1 MAVFG
6 FYRANT
12 FSDSGPQI
20 LGLDNLKKRE
30 RARERVLVRL
40 KDVGTM
46 SRMDLVIVV
55 IVSFVPQRVFKSLN
69 KSIIRTNQKMGKIIA
84 L

>member
-1 MAVFG
+1 MPVFG

-30 RARERVLVRL
+30 RERVLVRL

>member
-1 MAVFG
+1 M
-6 FYRANT
+6 
-12 FSDSGPQI
+12 
-20 LGLDNLKKRE
+20 
-30 RARERVLVRL
+30 LVRL